1 MVSGQVVLLLLLQ
14 VISLSCSEDDV
25 PTGHHQ
31 PLGGH
36 RPPDV
41 HIDDTDTPPDPRTFW
56 EKYVKPGKPLIVR
69 GAIKH
74 SPAFHL
80 WTREYLKENYG
91 DLEVRLEGKIEKDYG
106 SMIPVGD
113 KGFGRDTIGNFIDTY
128 QHTNKYIVSQ
138 LPEPMYKDV
147 KALPSMQCGTLKKS
161 LVEIDLWMS
170 SGNSRSVLHKDAFN
184 TWNCLLS
191 GTKNWKMVENKYEKL
206 IYKAWESEREIG
218 GYSTINATKVDLLN
232 QPMVRYVRWAN
243 LTINAGDCLFL
254 PGSYYHQ
261 VNSFGDPN
269 IAVAMLFTRL
279 YEFDDTGCDEAE
291 LKYTPLNEM
300 EITWNWLGHG
310 NMTMG
315 HMDHTGVRFDLLRTV
330 RHYGKFKLKDMM
342 REFIMAQ
349 PEIEADKEMKEK
361 ISNLFDILDVK
372 RKGFLTEEDVE
383 ELDIDTLRKFIFTM
397 EGDEPS
403 NTDGLFEYFY
413 VPEEHIQHLVEDW
426 MEKTDTVH
434 EKEFIESYMK
444 SIGGSDTKGKEIFDK
459 ISEGK
464 DHFTADDVE
473 KNLDTALNNWNVWGD
488 KDDVDPETD
497 MALSEQREQVIL
509 FNDVVQRQLLEKQRE
524 FVQELIRGGGEIA
537 ELLQEHKQSGYW
549 EGMRDEL

>member
-1 MVSGQVVLLLLLQ
+1 MSGLVVLLLLLQ
-14 VISLSCSEDDV
+14 VTSLSCLEDA

-69 GAIKH
+69 EALKH
-74 SPAFHL
+74 SPAFNL
-80 WTREYLKENYG
+80 WTTEYLKENYG
-91 DLEVRLEGKIEKDYG
+91 DLEVRLEGKLDKEYG
-106 SMIPVGD
+106 IKIPIGA
-113 KGFGRDTIGNFIDTY
+113 KGMGRDTIGNFIDTY

-138 LPEPMYKDV
+138 LPEPMYKEV

-161 LVEIDLWMS
+161 MVEIDLWMS

-206 IYKAWESEREIG
+206 IYKAWESERQIG

-254 PGSYYHQ
+254 PASYYHQ
-261 VNSFGDPN
+261 VNSVGDPN
-269 IAVAMLFTRL
+269 IAVAMLFSRL
-279 YEFDDTGCDEAE
+279 FEFDDTGCDEAE

-315 HMDHTGVRFDLLRTV
+315 HTDHTGLRFNLLRTV
-330 RHYGKFKLKDMM
+330 RHYGKFKLKDML
-342 REFIMAQ
+342 REMTLFDPAVK
-349 PEIEADKEMKEK
+349 ADKGIKW
-361 ISNLFDILDVK
+361 FDILDVK
-372 RKGFLTEEDVE
+372 HKGFLTEEDVE
-383 ELDIDTLRKFIFTM
+383 ELDIGTLRKFILTV
-397 EGDEPS
+397 EEVDPS
-403 NTDGLFEYFY
+403 NVDGLAEYYFI
-413 VPEEHIQHLVEDW
+413 PEGHIELLVNALMRE
-426 MEKTDTVH
+426 TDTVQERNLLTITWRKWAAVTSK
-434 EKEFIESYMK
+434 EKRYLTISAKARTTLPPMT
-444 SIGGSDTKGKEIFDK
+444 SKE
-459 ISEGK
+459 
-464 DHFTADDVE
+464 T
-473 KNLDTALNNWNVWGD
+473 
-488 KDDVDPETD
+488 
-497 MALSEQREQVIL
+497 
-509 FNDVVQRQLLEKQRE
+509 
-524 FVQELIRGGGEIA
+524 
-537 ELLQEHKQSGYW
+537 
-549 EGMRDEL
+549 

>member
-1 MVSGQVVLLLLLQ
+1 MMSGQVVLLLLLQ
-14 VISLSCSEDDV
+14 VISLSSSEEDV

-41 HIDDTDTPPDPRTFW
+41 QIDETDTPPDPRTFW

-74 SPAFHL
+74 SPAFNL
-80 WTREYLKENYG
+80 WTKEYLKENYG
-91 DLEVRLEGKIEKDYG
+91 DLEVRLEGKYG
-106 SMIPVGD
+106 KTCPVGA
-113 KGFGRDTIGNFIDTY
+113 KGMGRDTIGNFIDTY

-138 LPEPMYKDV
+138 LPEPMYKEV
-147 KALPSMQCGTLKKS
+147 KALPSMQCGTLEKS
-161 LVEIDLWMS
+161 LVEIDLWVS
-170 SGNSRSVLHKDAFN
+170 SGDSRSLLHKDAFN

-206 IYKAWESEREIG
+206 IYKVWESDRSLS
-218 GYSTINATKVDLLN
+218 GYSKINVTKVDLLN

-254 PGSYYHQ
+254 PASYYHQ

-269 IAVAMLFTRL
+269 IAVAMLFSRL

-315 HMDHTGVRFDLLRTV
+315 HVDHTGLRFSLLRNV
-330 RHYGKFKLKDMM
+330 RHHGKFELKDMLM
-342 REFIMAQ
+342 EVTLVHPAV
-349 PEIEADKEMKEK
+349 EADKGMEWF
-361 ISNLFDILDVK
+361 NILDVK

-383 ELDIDTLRKFIFTM
+383 ELDIDTLRKFILTV
-397 EGDEPS
+397 EKVGPS
-403 NTDGLFEYFY
+403 NVDGLAENYY
-413 VPEEHIQHLVEDW
+413 IPERHIELLVNAF
-426 MEKTDTVH
+426 MRKTDTVQ
-434 EKEFIESYMK
+434 EKEFIDNYMDK
-444 SIGGSDTKGKEIFDK
+444 VGGSDIKGKEIFDN

-464 DHFTADDVE
+464 DHFTADDV
-473 KNLDTALNNWNVWGD
+473 KRNLDTVLNNWNVWGD
-488 KDDVDPETD
+488 KEKEEPETGN
-497 MALSEQREQVIL
+497 ALSEQLEQATL
-509 FNDVVQRQLLEKQRE
+509 FNDVLQKQLLDKQKE

-537 ELLQEHKQSGYW
+537 ELLQEYKQSGNW